1 MSTIMIVGTIGLA
14 LGASVAGLI
23 VGLFA
28 LTALH
33 ERDEALREKDD
44 ENEALCIRVQELT
57 FRAQYL
63 RGELDTA
70 NAIIRANAEEQKL
83 AA

>member
-28 LTALH
+28 LTALR
-33 ERDEALREKDD
+33 ERDD

-57 FRAQYL
+57 FRTQYL